1 MATLYELTEE
11 YRQLLE
17 MMEDDTVDPEVLQ
30 DTLEGVDGEIEAK
43 ADNCAKLIRELN
55 GVTSVINEE
64 IERLK
69 ARKDVISNNADRVKK
84 YLEKAMIDT
93 GKRKFK
99 TALFGFN
106 IQKNPASVVVDQED
120 KIPEAYTYRDDLTII
135 FTAHTQ
141 TDHDEAGYM
150 FTRIKTSGKKLDK
163 ICLES
168 KFTTVLLSKCVDGA
182 YKFETQANNSTAKS
196 PMGAFDQMEIDNDIV
211 EVMKA
216 LEDY

>member
-17 MMEDDTVDPEVLQ
+17 MMEDDSVDPEVLQ

-55 GVTSVINEE
+55 GVASVINEE

-120 KIPEAYTYRDDLTII
+120 KIPEEYW
-135 FTAHTQ
+135 
-141 TDHDEAGYM
+141 
-150 FTRIKTSGKKLDK
+150 IKQDPKL
-163 ICLES
+163 
-168 KFTTVLLSKCVDGA
+168 
-182 YKFETQANNSTAKS
+182 N
-196 PMGAFDQMEIDNDIV
+196 
-211 EVMKA
+211 KA
-216 LEDY
+216 LLKKWLKDNPEDFAHLEQSEGLRIRQEIWICGK

>member
-17 MMEDDTVDPEVLQ
+17 MMEDDSVDPEVLQ
-30 DTLEGVDGEIEAK
+30 DTLEGVDGEIKAK
-43 ADNCAKLIRELN
+43 ADNCAKLISELN
-55 GVTSVINEE
+55 GVASVINEE

-106 IQKNPASVVVDQED
+106 IQKNPA
-120 KIPEAYTYRDDLTII
+120 
-135 FTAHTQ
+135 
-141 TDHDEAGYM
+141 
-150 FTRIKTSGKKLDK
+150 
-163 ICLES
+163 
-168 KFTTVLLSKCVDGA
+168 
-182 YKFETQANNSTAKS
+182 
-196 PMGAFDQMEIDNDIV
+196 
-211 EVMKA
+211 
-216 LEDY
+216 

>member
-106 IQKNPASVVVDQED
+106 IQLVRLPVLQIGRSTGCGFLD
-120 KIPEAYTYRDDLTII
+120 ILR
-135 FTAHTQ
+135 
-141 TDHDEAGYM
+141 
-150 FTRIKTSGKKLDK
+150 RILSGKSKRRLMLPTRR
-163 ICLES
+163 CLS
-168 KFTTVLLSKCVDGA
+168 CTTR
-182 YKFETQANNSTAKS
+182 
-196 PMGAFDQMEIDNDIV
+196 
-211 EVMKA
+211 
-216 LEDY
+216 

>member
-120 KIPEAYTYRDDLTII
+120 KIPEEYW
-135 FTAHTQ
+135 
-141 TDHDEAGYM
+141 
-150 FTRIKTSGKKLDK
+150 IKQEPKLDK
-163 ICLES
+163 ASLKKWLKDNPADFAYLEQS
-168 KFTTVLLSKCVDGA
+168 EGLR
-182 YKFETQANNSTAKS
+182 
-196 PMGAFDQMEIDNDIV
+196 IR
-211 EVMKA
+211 
-216 LEDY
+216 